1 MPSKSCYPEMG
12 YDDSRGPN
20 RGGRRGSHDA
30 RHRSHEVYRTAPYG
44 SDRGGRKRESRAQPD
59 TEVIEVSSN
68 RLYVHN
74 LAWRVSWQ
82 DLKDHF
88 RQAGEVVR
96 SEIFTQGPGG
106 RSKGCGIVE
115 MASVD
120 DAANAVEK
128 LVDSELHGRRIL
140 IREDRESG
148 RRGEDRRD
156 NYDQSQHSRSFR
168 ENANTE
174 VIEVSSNRLY
184 VHNLAWRVSWQDLK
198 DHFRQAGEV
207 VRSEIFTQGPG
218 GRSKGCGIVEMA
230 SVDDAANAVEKLVDS
245 ELHGRRILIREDRE
259 SGRRGEDRQAGRED
273 SLHREDA
280 FEENEGGRT
289 PPVDAPPEPQASD
302 FEDVTPS
309 EKQMTSST

>member
-1 MPSKSCYPEMG
+1 MG
-12 YDDSRGPN
+12 YGDSRGPN

-44 SDRGGRKRESRAQPD
+44 SDRGGRKRGSRAQPD

>member
-1 MPSKSCYPEMG
+1 M
-12 YDDSRGPN
+12 
-20 RGGRRGSHDA
+20 
-30 RHRSHEVYRTAPYG
+30 
-44 SDRGGRKRESRAQPD
+44 
-59 TEVIEVSSN
+59 
-68 RLYVHN
+68 
-74 LAWRVSWQ
+74 SWQ

-140 IREDRESG
+140 IREDR
-148 RRGEDRRD
+148 
-156 NYDQSQHSRSFR
+156 
-168 ENANTE
+168 
-174 VIEVSSNRLY
+174 
-184 VHNLAWRVSWQDLK
+184 
-198 DHFRQAGEV
+198 
-207 VRSEIFTQGPG
+207 
-218 GRSKGCGIVEMA
+218 
-230 SVDDAANAVEKLVDS
+230 
-245 ELHGRRILIREDRE
+245 
-259 SGRRGEDRQAGRED
+259 QAGRED

>member
-1 MPSKSCYPEMG
+1 MG
-12 YDDSRGPN
+12 YDDSRGPT

-44 SDRGGRKRESRAQPD
+44 SDRGGRKRESRAPPD

-140 IREDRESG
+140 IREDR
-148 RRGEDRRD
+148 
-156 NYDQSQHSRSFR
+156 
-168 ENANTE
+168 
-174 VIEVSSNRLY
+174 
-184 VHNLAWRVSWQDLK
+184 
-198 DHFRQAGEV
+198 
-207 VRSEIFTQGPG
+207 
-218 GRSKGCGIVEMA
+218 
-230 SVDDAANAVEKLVDS
+230 
-245 ELHGRRILIREDRE
+245 
-259 SGRRGEDRQAGRED
+259 QAGRED

-280 FEENEGGRT
+280 F
-289 PPVDAPPEPQASD
+289 
-302 FEDVTPS
+302 
-309 EKQMTSST
+309 

>member
-1 MPSKSCYPEMG
+1 MG
-12 YDDSRGPN
+12 YDDSRGPT

-30 RHRSHEVYRTAPYG
+30 RHRSHEVYRTAPYA
-44 SDRGGRKRESRAQPD
+44 SDRGGRTRESRAQPD

-96 SEIFTQGPGG
+96 SEIFTQGPSG

-128 LVDSELHGRRIL
+128 LMDSELHGRRIL

-148 RRGEDRRD
+148 RGGEDRR
-156 NYDQSQHSRSFR
+156 
-168 ENANTE
+168 A
-174 VIEVSSNRLY
+174 
-184 VHNLAWRVSWQDLK
+184 
-198 DHFRQAGEV
+198 
-207 VRSEIFTQGPG
+207 
-218 GRSKGCGIVEMA
+218 
-230 SVDDAANAVEKLVDS
+230 
-245 ELHGRRILIREDRE
+245 GRRDSL
-259 SGRRGEDRQAGRED
+259 RRG
-273 SLHREDA
+273 DA
-280 FEENEGGRT
+280 FEENEGGTT
-289 PPVDAPPEPQASD
+289 PQVDAPPKPQSSD

-309 EKQMTSST
+309 EKKLTSSMETRP

>member
-1 MPSKSCYPEMG
+1 MG

>member
-1 MPSKSCYPEMG
+1 MG

-44 SDRGGRKRESRAQPD
+44 SDRGGRKRESRAPPD

>member
-1 MPSKSCYPEMG
+1 MG

-302 FEDVTPS
+302 FEDVTQS

>member
-1 MPSKSCYPEMG
+1 MR

>member
-1 MPSKSCYPEMG
+1 MG
-12 YDDSRGPN
+12 YDDSRGPT

-44 SDRGGRKRESRAQPD
+44 SDRGGRKRESRAPPD

>member
-1 MPSKSCYPEMG
+1 MG

-302 FEDVTPS
+302 LEDVTPS

>member
-1 MPSKSCYPEMG
+1 MG
-12 YDDSRGPN
+12 YDDSRGPT

-30 RHRSHEVYRTAPYG
+30 RHRSHEVYRTAPYA
-44 SDRGGRKRESRAQPD
+44 SDRGGRTRESRAQPD

-96 SEIFTQGPGG
+96 SEIFTQGPSG

-128 LVDSELHGRRIL
+128 LMDSELHGRRIL

-148 RRGEDRRD
+148 RGGRTRE
-156 NYDQSQHSRSFR
+156 SR
-168 ENANTE
+168 AQPDTE

-207 VRSEIFTQGPG
+207 VRSEIFTQGPS

-230 SVDDAANAVEKLVDS
+230 SVDDAANAVEKLMDS

-259 SGRRGEDRQAGRED
+259 SGRGGEDRRAGRRD
-273 SLHREDA
+273 SLRRGDA
-280 FEENEGGRT
+280 FEENEGGTT
-289 PPVDAPPEPQASD
+289 PQVDAPPEPQSSD

-309 EKQMTSST
+309 EKKLTSST

>member
-1 MPSKSCYPEMG
+1 MG
-12 YDDSRGPN
+12 YDDSRGPT

-44 SDRGGRKRESRAQPD
+44 LDRGGRTRESRAQPD

-68 RLYVHN
+68 RLYVYN

-245 ELHGRRILIREDRE
+245 ELHGRRILIREDR
-259 SGRRGEDRQAGRED
+259 QAGRED

>member
-1 MPSKSCYPEMG
+1 
-12 YDDSRGPN
+12 
-20 RGGRRGSHDA
+20 
-30 RHRSHEVYRTAPYG
+30 
-44 SDRGGRKRESRAQPD
+44 
-59 TEVIEVSSN
+59 
-68 RLYVHN
+68 
-74 LAWRVSWQ
+74 
-82 DLKDHF
+82 
-88 RQAGEVVR
+88 
-96 SEIFTQGPGG
+96 
-106 RSKGCGIVE
+106 

>member
-1 MPSKSCYPEMG
+1 MG
-12 YDDSRGPN
+12 YGDSRGPN

>member
-1 MPSKSCYPEMG
+1 MG
-12 YDDSRGPN
+12 YDDSRGPT

>member
-1 MPSKSCYPEMG
+1 MG
-12 YDDSRGPN
+12 YDDSRGPT

-30 RHRSHEVYRTAPYG
+30 RHRSHEVYRTAPYA
-44 SDRGGRKRESRAQPD
+44 SDRGGRTRESRAQPD

-96 SEIFTQGPGG
+96 SEIFTQGPSG

-128 LVDSELHGRRIL
+128 LMDSELHGRRIL
-140 IREDRESG
+140 IREDRGAG
-148 RRGEDRRD
+148 RR
-156 NYDQSQHSRSFR
+156 
-168 ENANTE
+168 
-174 VIEVSSNRLY
+174 
-184 VHNLAWRVSWQDLK
+184 
-198 DHFRQAGEV
+198 
-207 VRSEIFTQGPG
+207 
-218 GRSKGCGIVEMA
+218 
-230 SVDDAANAVEKLVDS
+230 DS
-245 ELHGRRILIREDRE
+245 L
-259 SGRRGEDRQAGRED
+259 RRG
-273 SLHREDA
+273 DA
-280 FEENEGGRT
+280 FEENEGGTT
-289 PPVDAPPEPQASD
+289 PQVDAPPEPQSSD

-309 EKQMTSST
+309 EKKLTSSMETRP